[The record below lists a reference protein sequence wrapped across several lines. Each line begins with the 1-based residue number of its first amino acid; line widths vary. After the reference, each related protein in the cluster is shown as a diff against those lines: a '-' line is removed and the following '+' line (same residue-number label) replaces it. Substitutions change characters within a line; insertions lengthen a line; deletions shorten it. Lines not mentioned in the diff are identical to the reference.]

1 MLFKKTDRFRREK
14 TMTTKT
20 LIIMAATAAVVLT
33 AAFGCDVG
41 GARKQGAISR
51 WEQTMEQVRLDAAR
65 ESLAQGHYAYA
76 RKVLEPCMKSERSHE
91 DAERLMAQ
99 IQAADQMYAQLASY
113 REQNEQ
119 DQAY

>member
-1 MLFKKTDRFRREK
+1 
-14 TMTTKT
+14 MTTKT